1 MGFSRKHFSVKHIRS
16 CKVGVLKLYPG
27 ILFEM
32 LESFADNGIDGLILE
47 TFGAGNM
54 PGSDQALPPV
64 IEKIISN
71 GTTVVVCSQCPQ
83 GSVHLGAYESGAALA
98 QAGAVSGY
106 NMTTEAAV
114 TKLMWLLS
122 QGKSQ
127 TEIKILMELD
137 ICGELDN

>member
-1 MGFSRKHFSVKHIRS
+1 
-16 CKVGVLKLYPG
+16 
-27 ILFEM
+27 
-32 LESFADNGIDGLILE
+32 
-47 TFGAGNM
+47 M